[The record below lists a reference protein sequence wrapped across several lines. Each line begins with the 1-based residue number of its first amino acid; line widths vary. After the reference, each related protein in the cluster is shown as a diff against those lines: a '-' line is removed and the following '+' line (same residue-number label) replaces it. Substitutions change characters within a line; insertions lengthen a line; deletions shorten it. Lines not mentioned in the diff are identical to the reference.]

1 MYFIVVVELILAL
14 KLTLKLCLRLT
25 EGELRRE
32 KGVGEAAACQRKGLE
47 LKFNKLASLEATLVQ
62 NYDFMTDL
70 KCRAKAQLKT
80 EK

>member
-47 LKFNKLASLEATLVQ
+47 LKFKT
-62 NYDFMTDL
+62 MT
-70 KCRAKAQLKT
+70 
-80 EK
+80 